1 MASAPCVQFGKA
13 ASQLLALPEDE
24 RREIISELS
33 EEDAQS
39 LLWEWSFWARPNQ
52 LAPPGDWRVWLVLS
66 GRGFGKTRMGAEWLR
81 SLAETMPGARFALI
95 GQTAAD
101 VRDVMIRG
109 ESGLLA
115 VSPPW
120 FRPIYNTSLRLVQ
133 WPNGAEAHTYSG
145 DSPDQLRG
153 PQHHGVWADEPAKWS
168 YLTEAWDNME
178 MGLRLGNL
186 PQAVATTTPRPL
198 PLLRRLLADP
208 SCVVT
213 RGHTFENAENLPES
227 YMDRLRALYE
237 GTRIGRQ
244 ELAGEILE
252 DREGALWT
260 RDMLER
266 LRVVETPEM
275 VRVVVAVDPAVSDG
289 ESAAETGIIV
299 CGKGTDGQGYVLDD
313 STLSESPLNWSRQ
326 VIAAYTRYRANL
338 IVGEKNQG
346 GDLIENTLRTVKPGI
361 AFKGVHA
368 SRNKVAR
375 AEPVVSLYEQGRV
388 HHVGMFASLEDQ
400 LCGWV
405 PGEKSPDRLDALV
418 WGMTELFDLDEEP
431 PKDPSAGLILMDSTG
446 GWNP

>member
-1 MASAPCVQFGKA
+1 MIRE
-13 ASQLLALPEDE
+13 LPEATAE
-24 RREIISELS
+24 RI
-33 EEDAQS
+33 
-39 LLWEWSFWARPNQ
+39 LWDWPLWARPNQ

-66 GRGFGKTRMGAEWLR
+66 GRGFGKTRLAAEWVR
-81 SLAETMPGARFALI
+81 AKAEAMPGARFALI

-109 ESGLLA
+109 ESGILA

-120 FRPIYNTSLRLVQ
+120 FRPIYNPSMRLLV
-133 WPNGAEAHTYSG
+133 WPNGTEAHTYSG

-153 PQHHGVWADEPAKWS
+153 PQHHACWSDEPAKWR

-178 MGLRLGNL
+178 MGLRLGEQ

-208 SCVVT
+208 SCAVT
-213 RGHTFENAENLPES
+213 RGHSFENAENLPAT
-227 YMDRLRALYE
+227 YLDRLRALYAD
-237 GTRIGRQ
+237 TRLGRQ
-244 ELAGEILE
+244 ELAGELLE
-252 DREGALWT
+252 DVEGALWT
-260 RDMLER
+260 RDLLEQHR
-266 LRVVETPEM
+266 THETPQM
-275 VRVVVAVDPAVSDG
+275 VRVVVAVDPAVSEG
-289 ESAAETGIIV
+289 ENAAETGVIV
-299 CGKGTDGQGYVLDD
+299 CGKGTDGHGYVLDD
-313 STLSESPLNWSRQ
+313 RSLSESPLNWARE
-326 VIAAYTRYRANL
+326 VVAAYSRHRANL

-375 AEPVVSLYEQGRV
+375 AEPVVALYEQGKV
-388 HHVGMFASLEDQ
+388 HHVGMFAALEDQ

-418 WGMTELFDLDEEP
+418 WGMTELFGLDEEAP
-431 PKDPSAGLILMDSTG
+431 NPLAGLVLTMGAKSR
-446 GWNP
+446 WANPGA

>member
-1 MASAPCVQFGKA
+1 MIHDPSWLLD
-13 ASQLLALPEDE
+13 SLLALPDDE
-24 RREIISELS
+24 RQAMIREMPAAAAEQALFDWEL
-33 EEDAQS
+33 
-39 LLWEWSFWARPNQ
+39 WARPNQ
-52 LAPPGDWRVWLVLS
+52 LPPPGDWRVWLVLS

-81 SLAETMPGARFALI
+81 AKAETMPGARFALI

-101 VRDVMIRG
+101 VRDVMVRG

-120 FRPIYNTSLRLVQ
+120 FRPTYNPSLRVVT

-153 PQHHGVWADEPAKWS
+153 PQHHGAWCDEPAKWS

-178 MGLRLGNL
+178 MGLRLGRS
-186 PQAVATTTPRPL
+186 PQVVATTTPRPV

-208 SCVVT
+208 SCAVT
-213 RGHTFENAENLPES
+213 HGHTFENAENLPES
-227 YMDRLRALYE
+227 YINRLRALYE
-237 GTRIGRQ
+237 GTRTGRQ
-244 ELAGEILE
+244 ELAGEVLE

-260 RDMLER
+260 RDMLEEG
-266 LRVVETPEM
+266 RVSEVPPLS
-275 VRVVVAVDPAVSDG
+275 RVVVAVDPAVSEG
-289 ESAAETGIIV
+289 EMAAETGIVV
-299 CGKGTDGQGYVLDD
+299 CGKGTDGHGYVLDD
-313 STLSESPLNWSRQ
+313 RSLSESPLNWAKE
-326 VIAAYTRYRANL
+326 VVAAYSRHRANL

-375 AEPVVSLYEQGRV
+375 AEPVVSLYEQRKV
-388 HHVGMFASLEDQ
+388 HHVGMFAQLEDQ
-400 LCGWV
+400 MCGWV

-418 WGMTELFDLDEEP
+418 WGMTELFGLDEEP
-431 PKDPSAGLILMDSTG
+431 PNPLEGMIITMGAK
-446 GWNP
+446 GWQPR